1 MNRVREQS
9 LWNHVKQHRRPDVIR
24 SEYRA
29 RYEIIKYSAIL
40 RHMIVH
46 VDPSTAW
53 SHVTNNTDCLIV

>member
-29 RYEIIKYSAIL
+29 RYEIIKYSTIL

-46 VDPSTAW
+46 VDPSTG
-53 SHVTNNTDCLIV
+53 HMLQTIQIV